1 MKKIVLFFLV
11 FIYILPIW
19 AQEGFQYTGKKN
31 KLRFPFQFI
40 NNLVFIPIKVNGA
53 ELTFLLDT
61 GVEETILFGLEETKE
76 VNFKNAQRIKL
87 SGLGNK
93 DFFEGLRSTGNV
105 LETKGLKSEN
115 HLLYIILDSE
125 FNLSSFIGIPV
136 NGIVGYSFF
145 RNNVVEINYEKR
157 KIVVYKNNQKNLK
170 KIEKRFVKVPIVIE
184 KAKPYVMT
192 FAMLKSK
199 QVPMKLLID
208 NGNSDAFW
216 LFQNASRGIEIP
228 EKNFADYL
236 GQGLSGDV
244 EGKRA
249 KVPEFLI
256 SDFKFKN
263 PIVSFPDSLS
273 IKNITMVQ
281 DRAGSVG
288 GEILRRFSVIFDYSG
303 GAIYLRKNK
312 AYNAPFTYNKS
323 GLELR
328 HAGMQWVN
336 EKVSL
341 KTVPLLRGTIYS
353 DAEESKSDFKYEY
366 KLRPVYE
373 ISNIRKKSA
382 ALQSGLQVGDVVVSV
397 NNNPAHKYT
406 LQEINSFLKEG
417 DDDWIELEVERD
429 KEKFKVR
436 FQLVDLL

>member
-1 MKKIVLFFLV
+1 MKKIALFFLV
-11 FIYILPIW
+11 FISVLPFW
-19 AQEGFQYTGKKN
+19 AQEGFQYAGKKN

-76 VNFKNAQRIKL
+76 INFKNTQRIKL

-93 DFFEGLRSTGNV
+93 DYFEGLRSTGNL

-145 RNNVVEINYEKR
+145 KNNVVEINYAKR
-157 KIVVYKNNQKNLK
+157 KIVVYKNTQKNLK
-170 KIEKRFVKVPIVIE
+170 KIEKRFVKVPVIIE
-184 KAKPYVMT
+184 KAKPYVMSYVV
-192 FAMLKSK
+192 LKSK
-199 QVPMKLLID
+199 QVPLKLLID
-208 NGNSDAFW
+208 NGNSDAIW
-216 LFQNASRGIEIP
+216 LFQNASGQIEIP

-249 KVPEFLI
+249 KISEFLI

-273 IKNITMVQ
+273 MKNITMVS
-281 DRAGSVG
+281 DRVGSVG

-303 GAIYLRKNK
+303 SAIYLRKNK
-312 AYNAPFTYNKS
+312 AYNTPFTYNKS

-353 DAEESKSDFKYEY
+353 DTEESKSDFRYEY

-382 ALQSGLQVGDVVVSV
+382 ALLSGLQVGDIIVSV
-397 NNNPAHKYT
+397 NDNPAYKYT

-417 DDDWIELEVERD
+417 DGEWIELEIERN
-429 KEKFKVR
+429 KEKIKFR

>member
-1 MKKIVLFFLV
+1 VKKIALFFLV
-11 FIYILPIW
+11 FIYVLPFW
-19 AQEGFQYTGKKN
+19 AQEGFQYVGKKN
-31 KLRFPFQFI
+31 KLRFPFQLI

-61 GVEETILFGLEETKE
+61 GVEETILFGIEETKE
-76 VNFKNAQRIKL
+76 INLKNTQRIKL

-93 DFFEGLRSTGNV
+93 DYFEGLRSTGNL
-105 LETKGLKSEN
+105 LEGKGLKSEN

-136 NGIVGYSFF
+136 NGIIGYSYFK
-145 RNNVVEINYEKR
+145 NNVVEINYAKR
-157 KIVVYKNNQKNLK
+157 KIMIYKNTQKNLK
-170 KIEKRFVKVPIVIE
+170 KIEKRFVKVPVIIE
-184 KAKPYVMT
+184 KAKLYVMSS
-192 FAMLKSK
+192 AMLKSK
-199 QVPMKLLID
+199 QIPLKLLID
-208 NGNSDAFW
+208 NGNSDAIW
-216 LFQNASRGIEIP
+216 LFQNDSRQIEIP
-228 EKNFADYL
+228 EKNFTDYL

-249 KVPEFLI
+249 KIPEFSI

-273 IKNITMVQ
+273 IKNITMVS

-288 GEILRRFSVIFDYSG
+288 GEILRRFSVVFDYSG
-303 GAIYLRKNK
+303 SAVYLRKNR

-353 DAEESKSDFKYEY
+353 ESEESKSDFKYEY

-382 ALQSGLQVGDVVVSV
+382 ALQSGLQVGDIIVSV
-397 NNNPAHKYT
+397 NNNPAYKYT

-417 DDDWIELEVERD
+417 DEEWIELEVERN
-429 KEKFKVR
+429 KEKIKVR

>member
-1 MKKIVLFFLV
+1 MKKIALFFLV
-11 FIYILPIW
+11 FIYILPSW
-19 AQEGFQYTGKKN
+19 AQEGFQYAGKKN
-31 KLRFPFQFI
+31 KLRFPFQLI

-76 VNFKNAQRIKL
+76 INFKNTQRIKL

-93 DFFEGLRSTGNV
+93 DFFEGLRSTGNL

-125 FNLSSFIGIPV
+125 FNLSSFVGIPV

-145 RNNVVEINYEKR
+145 KNNLVEINYEKR
-157 KIVVYKNNQKNLK
+157 KVVVYKDNQKNRK
-170 KIEKRFVKVPIVIE
+170 KIKKKFVKVPVVIE
-184 KAKPYVMT
+184 KAKPYVMS
-192 FAMLKSK
+192 FVMLKSK
-199 QVPMKLLID
+199 LVPLKLLID

-216 LFQNASRGIEIP
+216 LFQNASGQIEVP
-228 EKNFADYL
+228 EKNFTDYL

-249 KVPEFLI
+249 KVSEFSI
-256 SDFKFKN
+256 SDFKFIN

-273 IKNITMVQ
+273 IKNITMVS
-281 DRAGSVG
+281 DRAGSIG
-288 GEILRRFSVIFDYSG
+288 GEILRRFSVVFDYSG
-303 GAIYLRKNK
+303 SAIYLRKNK

-353 DAEESKSDFKYEY
+353 DTEESKFDFKYEY

-382 ALQSGLQVGDVVVSV
+382 ALQSGLQVGDIIVSV
-397 NNNPAHKYT
+397 NDNPAYKYT
-406 LQEINSFLKEG
+406 LQEINSFLNEG
-417 DDDWIELEVERD
+417 DDGWIELEIERN
-429 KEKFKVR
+429 KEKLKVR